1 MCEVPVKVEEESPVY
16 RRLDKSKRRNKHRPG
31 RFSERPARV
40 NLDSNYNYSL
50 WSITE
55 NAAYMYFLEAHNWL
69 FERSNS
75 DRRLLKINVLMSLW
89 VKTRSPDQ
97 CRSHHQK
104 MMKYHSDIPTII
116 THIRKCMEDSKMGVA
131 VKMEHEEVKMEEA
144 AVEGGVVVKVEE
156 EKEGVS
162 SNDF

>member
-1 MCEVPVKVEEESPVY
+1 
-16 RRLDKSKRRNKHRPG
+16 
-31 RFSERPARV
+31 
-40 NLDSNYNYSL
+40 
-50 WSITE
+50 
-55 NAAYMYFLEAHNWL
+55 MYFLEAHNWL

-104 MMKYHSDIPTII
+104 MMKYHSDIPNII
-116 THIRKCMEDSKMGVA
+116 AHIRTCMDETKIRGLI
-131 VKMEHEEVKMEEA
+131 KMEHEEVKMED
-144 AVEGGVVVKVEE
+144 GGEEDSVRVKVEEEEE

>member
-1 MCEVPVKVEEESPVY
+1 MPVKVEEESPVY
-16 RRLDKSKRRNKHRPG
+16 RKVDKSKRRTKHRPG

-40 NLDSNYNYSL
+40 NIDSNFNYSL
-50 WSITE
+50 WSINE

-89 VKTRSPDQ
+89 VKTRSADQ

-104 MMKYHSDIPTII
+104 MMKYHSDIPNII
-116 THIRKCMEDSKMGVA
+116 RHIRTCMEDQRIGGT
-131 VKMEHEEVKMEEA
+131 VKMEYDEVKMEEGRE
-144 AVEGGVVVKVEE
+144 EGGVLVKVEVEE
-156 EKEGVS
+156 EKEVVS